1 MIFAPALLLAAA
13 ALSQEAESGAPPERS
28 VTAIV
33 YGDDPCPVAKD
44 EEEIVVCA
52 RRPDSERYRIPKEL
66 RSAGDPLSE
75 TAWGARADTLD
86 DASRSTL
93 PGSCSPVGTY
103 GQSGCRQ
110 QMLDA
115 WYEERR
121 GRRR

>member
-1 MIFAPALLLAAA
+1 MILTAALFFAAA
-13 ALSQEAESGAPPERS
+13 TASQAGEAGEPPERA

-33 YGDDPCPVAKD
+33 YGDDPCPVASD
-44 EEEIVVCA
+44 PEEIVVCA

-66 RSAGDPLSE
+66 RNAGEPLSE
-75 TAWGARADTLD
+75 TSWGARAETLD

-110 QMLDA
+110 QMLDG
-115 WYEERR
+115 WYDERR
-121 GRRR
+121 SRRR